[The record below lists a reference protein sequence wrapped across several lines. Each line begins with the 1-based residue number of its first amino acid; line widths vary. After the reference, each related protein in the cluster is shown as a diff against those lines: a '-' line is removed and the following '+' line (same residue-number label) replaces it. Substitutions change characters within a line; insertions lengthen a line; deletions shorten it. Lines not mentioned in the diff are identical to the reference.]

1 MIHLTPVNPAR
12 IQEFV
17 VQAIPAGRPRSAR
30 PVDISPRRPGLGEAF
45 LGQMSNVRV
54 LLPRPKSL
62 DAYPEAAAS
71 VRTRP
76 ITLDCGDEAVGVN
89 EADDQ

>member
-30 PVDISPRRPGLGEAF
+30 PIDISPRRPRLGEAF
-45 LGQMSNVRV
+45 LGQMGNVRV
-54 LLPRPKSL
+54 LVPP
-62 DAYPEAAAS
+62 A
-71 VRTRP
+71 
-76 ITLDCGDEAVGVN
+76 
-89 EADDQ
+89 